1 MSQPLTDFDSLPD
14 SAHVRLPVVMALYAC
29 SAPTVRRAVRAG
41 RIPKPLRLFFDRAVC
56 WNVGALR
63 MALAKA
69 VTP

>member
-29 SAPTVRRAVRAG
+29 SAPTVRRAVRAE
-41 RIPKPLRLFFDRAVC
+41 RIPKPLRLFDRAVC